1 MPRLNPLRNTLIL
14 LLVLGLPVL
23 FILTKGCKERG
34 RERSE
39 QRQNRW
45 MGPARTQGWVPQRI
59 VSLAPSL
66 TEILFLLGAQAR
78 LKGVTRFCDWP
89 PAARRL
95 PQVGGYID
103 PNLEAVMALKPD
115 LVIAQPNSGNRK
127 VVKNLA
133 RMGIRIILVRLYSI
147 ADIWASIRQLG
158 IILKKKKE
166 ARLLMRGIK
175 ARMARV
181 TVRLKGARRTKVL
194 LIYGTKPLV
203 AAGQGT
209 FGNELIRLA
218 GGLNIASE
226 SKLRYPI
233 FSLERI
239 LALKPEVIL
248 SATMSPS
255 GDSSLAS
262 VKRYW
267 SRWPSL
273 PAVKKGAIRWIS
285 PSLIARPGPRIDRT
299 IEKMAKAIHPE
310 RFGLRK

>member
-1 MPRLNPLRNTLIL
+1 LPRLSPIRNILIL
-14 LLVLGLPVL
+14 LLALGLPVFFL
-23 FILTKGCKERG
+23 LTKGCKERS
-34 RERSE
+34 REPRDHL
-39 QRQNRW
+39 QKRW
-45 MGPARTQGWVPQRI
+45 MGPARPRGWTPQRI

-66 TEILFLLGAQAR
+66 TEILFLLGAQSR

-89 PAARRL
+89 AAARRL
-95 PQVGGYID
+95 PRVGGYID

-115 LVIAQPNSGNRK
+115 LVLAQPNSGNRK

-133 RMGIRIILVRLYSI
+133 RMGIRIMLIRLYSI
-147 ADIWASIRQLG
+147 ADIWASIRELG
-158 IILKKKKE
+158 LILGKAKE
-166 ARLLMRGIK
+166 ARILLKSIK

-181 TVRLKGARRTKVL
+181 SDRLKDAGTKKIL
-194 LIYGTKPLV
+194 LIYGTKPLI
-203 AAGQGT
+203 AAGRGT
-209 FGNELIRLA
+209 FGDELIRLV
-218 GGLNIASE
+218 GGRNIAQE
-226 SKLRYPI
+226 SKIRYPI

-248 SATMSPS
+248 SATMSAAK
-255 GDSSLAS
+255 GHCLAS

-299 IEKMAKAIHPE
+299 FEMMAKAIYPE
-310 RFGLRK
+310 RFKLRK